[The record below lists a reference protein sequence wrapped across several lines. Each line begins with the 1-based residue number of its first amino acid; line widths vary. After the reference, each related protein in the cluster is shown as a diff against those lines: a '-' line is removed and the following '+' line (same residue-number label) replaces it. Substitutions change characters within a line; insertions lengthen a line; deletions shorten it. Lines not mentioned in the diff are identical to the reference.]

1 MFCHHCGK
9 EQSQSAQF
17 CDHCGIR
24 LADVPQQHPQ
34 PEALQQPVRIGY
46 SSRIKD
52 PSFAKYVSDSNLY
65 AAIFSGVLA
74 VAAVIGFYIY
84 GERSKDMENPEALYI
99 GLGIGSMFLIIAV
112 TQIMNRNRS
121 KTWDGVVV
129 NKNIEH
135 KQRKRNRRTEEY
147 TVFTVSVQRD
157 DNKKIYTQRN
167 EDDDTVYQYF
177 QIGDK
182 VRHHGGV
189 RTFEKYDKSRD
200 TIIFCNACSSLNDIN
215 DEKCFRCNRPLLK

>member
-1 MFCHHCGK
+1 MFCHQCGQ
-9 EQSQSAQF
+9 EQPLSAQF
-17 CDHCGIR
+17 CDHCGIK
-24 LADVPQQHPQ
+24 LADVPQQDPRTDAPHQ
-34 PEALQQPVRIGY
+34 PDRIGY

-84 GERSKDMENPEALYI
+84 GERSRDMANPEALYI
-99 GLGIGSMFLIIAV
+99 GLGIGSMFLLIAA

-129 NKNIEH
+129 NKTIEH
-135 KQRKRNRRTEEY
+135 KKRKRNHRTEEY
-147 TVFTVSVQRD
+147 TVFTVCVQRD
-157 DNKKIYTQRN
+157 DNKKNYTQRT
-167 EDDDTVYQYF
+167 EDDDTVYHYF

-182 VRHHGGV
+182 VRHHAGL

-200 TIIFCNACSSLNDIN
+200 TIILCNACSSLNDIN
-215 DEKCFRCNRPLLK
+215 DEKCFRCSRPLLK